1 MKLDHHANTDKFIQT
16 GKSGADITS
25 LVEAPPNSPASILT
39 QVKSM
44 TMMEE
49 VISTHHA
56 ADMRKREL
64 LAFEMLQWGHLITF
78 VC

>member
-1 MKLDHHANTDKFIQT
+1 MKLDHHANTDKFIKT
-16 GKSGADITS
+16 GKSGLEPTPQ
-25 LVEAPPNSPASILT
+25 VEPPQNSPASILT

-49 VISTHHA
+49 IITMHNA
-56 ADMRKREL
+56 ADYQKREV
-64 LAFEMLQWGHLITF
+64 LAFKMLQWGHLVTF